1 MDERKIFGNRG
12 EDLAAE
18 ALTAKG
24 LRVIQRQYKNQFGEI
39 DLICQDGDEIVFVEV
54 KSRESDSY
62 GYPEDAVTPNKI
74 RHILMVSEGYL
85 ASLPQERPW
94 RIDVVAIEFAYE
106 PPRITHIEGIDIP
119 ERYW

>member
-1 MDERKIFGNRG
+1 MDERKVFGNRG
-12 EDLAAE
+12 ENLAAA

-62 GYPEDAVTPNKI
+62 GYPEEAVTPNKI
-74 RHILMVSEGYL
+74 RHILMTSEGYL
-85 ASLPQERPW
+85 ASLPQEKPW
-94 RIDVVAIEFAYE
+94 RIDVVAIEYAHD
-106 PPRITHIEGIDIP
+106 PPKITHIERIDIP
-119 ERYW
+119 ERFW